1 VIPIRDYAPE
11 DAAQMARI
19 YAPYVEGTPFTF
31 EDEPPSGTEMAL
43 RMEKLLKAGL
53 PVLVAE
59 KNGAVAAYAYAG
71 PFHTRTAYRFTVE
84 NSVYV
89 AQSHAREGIGTL
101 LMRRLVAECEAR
113 GMRQMIARIGDSENA
128 ASIRLHQKLGFRRV
142 GELSQVGFKFGRW
155 WDVVEM
161 QLLLEPRLQ

>member
-1 VIPIRDYAPE
+1 MVTIRDYAPE
-11 DAAQMARI
+11 DAGEMARI
-19 YAPYVEGTPFTF
+19 YAPYVEATPFTF
-31 EDEPPSGTEMAL
+31 EEEAPSQIEMAL
-43 RMEKLLKAGL
+43 RMEKLRKAGM

-59 KNGAVAAYAYAG
+59 RHGRVAAYAYAA
-71 PFHTRTAYRFTVE
+71 PFHARTAYRFTVE

-89 AQSHAREGIGTL
+89 AMTRLREGIGTA
-101 LMRRLVAECEAR
+101 LMQKLIAECESL
-113 GMRQMIARIGDSENA
+113 GLRQMIARIGDSENA

-161 QLLLEPRLQ
+161 QLLLEPKLQ

>member
-1 VIPIRDYAPE
+1 MILIRDYAPE
-11 DAAQMARI
+11 DAATMARL
-19 YAPYVEGTPFTF
+19 YAPYVEMTPFTF
-31 EDEPPSGTEMAL
+31 EDEPPSSTEMAL
-43 RMEKLLKAGL
+43 RMEKVLKAGL

-59 KNGAVAAYAYAG
+59 RNGGVRAYAYAA
-71 PFHTRTAYRFTVE
+71 PFHTRSAYRFTVE

-89 AQSHAREGIGTL
+89 ARTHAREGIGTL
-101 LMRRLVAECEAR
+101 LMQRLIAECAGR
-113 GMRQMIARIGDSENA
+113 GIRQMIARIGDSENA